1 MRTEIV
7 RELLLRRR
15 RARVPWVYVVY
26 HRGAPEAA
34 RDGSCNRAAAAQQ
47 QGAAGA
53 AEEQGAEG
61 ATAGSVLPAKKRG
74 HVERRRQIAVEDE
87 AVPLPFVT

>member
-26 HRGAPEAA
+26 HRHAP
-34 RDGSCNRAAAAQQ
+34 
-47 QGAAGA
+47 AAGK
-53 AEEQGAEG
+53 EG
-61 ATAGSVLPAKKRG
+61 GSVLSAQKRG
-74 HVERRRQIAVEDE
+74 DIERRREIPVEND
-87 AVPLPFVT
+87 AVPFPLLS

>member
-26 HRGAPEAA
+26 HRRAPEAA
-34 RDGSCNRAAAAQQ
+34 RDGPCNSAAGAPEE

-53 AEEQGAEG
+53 A
-61 ATAGSVLPAKKRG
+61 AGSVLAAKKRG
-74 HVERRRQIAVEDE
+74 HIERRRQVAVEHE